1 MKIEI
6 DLSQKNCA
14 IKVTTADGNIIDIVP
29 DATAVAKE
37 TAVKPE
43 PATNAEKENA
53 APTTGTATP
62 DPDTVETASLSEKII
77 SMKREYERIKKAV
90 YRAKKKLEALA
101 VPGTCPQIVPHV
113 PQNVPGDNLGQGT
126 SAYCNANNINYNNQ
140 SYSDQSVISPIP
152 DVANTPAPSTA
163 AEHDA
168 TYTPVPD
175 TVAAEYEAA
184 YPHYCL
190 PFVPEDDHSFIPL
203 AQLPEVYRNVVT
215 AWNNLPLT
223 EKLKGLFTDKAKELY
238 ALLKQF
244 GEAAV
249 QKAIRTVA
257 ECPFLLGKSANSR
270 GWIISFSW
278 LLKPHNMEK
287 VLADKYRDSKKRYQ
301 GYDNYNSSY
310 APWLEEGTDYYNSNC
325 NYNATTTST
334 TAEALTAHTAATW
347 DDVNENT
354 TTCLLDPAE
363 MFKGVTDLSDQ
374 ARRGLMNAAAKLG
387 LTKGQVA

>member
-14 IKVTTADGNIIDIVP
+14 IKVTTPDGNIIDIVSA
-29 DATAVAKE
+29 ATEAAKE
-37 TAVKPE
+37 IEEKTEPTA
-43 PATNAEKENA
+43 PATTAEKKNA
-53 APTTGTATP
+53 APTIGAAAP
-62 DPDTVETASLSEKII
+62 DPDTIETIALSEKIV
-77 SMKREYERIKKAV
+77 SMKREYERVKKAV

-101 VPGTCPQIVPHV
+101 VPGTCPQIVPLV
-113 PQNVPGDNLGQGT
+113 PQNVPGDYLGQGT
-126 SAYCNANNINYNNQ
+126 SAYCNTNIFNYNNQ
-140 SYSDQSVISPIP
+140 SYSDQSVTSPIP
-152 DVANTPAPSTA
+152 VISNPPASGITA
-163 AEHDA
+163 EC
-168 TYTPVPD
+168 
-175 TVAAEYEAA
+175 EAS
-184 YPHYCL
+184 YSHNCL
-190 PFVPEDDHSFIPL
+190 PFVPEDIHNFIPL

-215 AWNNLPLT
+215 AWNKLPLT

-257 ECPFLLGKSANSR
+257 ECPFLLGKSPNSR
-270 GWIISFSW
+270 GWVISFSW
-278 LLKPHNMEK
+278 LMRPHNLEK
-287 VLADKYRDSKKRYQ
+287 VLADRYRDKKNNYQ
-301 GYDNYNSSY
+301 GYDSYNLAY
-310 APWLEEGTDYYNSNC
+310 TPWLEEGTDYYNC
-325 NYNATTTST
+325 NYNAATTSA

-363 MFKGVTDLSDQ
+363 MVKGVTNLSDQ
-374 ARRGLMNAAAKLG
+374 ARRGLMSAAAKLG